1 MCPVC
6 HEPLVAFEL
15 DGVEI
20 DRCVDCHGVWLDA
33 GELELIAGRAG
44 TQGGKLS
51 RALSEA
57 RGQRHGKRRCPRC
70 RRKLRVIHV
79 EGSSVVELD
88 RCPSGHGLW
97 LDAGEMES
105 LIGAFGTGEEGA
117 VASFFGDFYGRKREV
132 SG

>member
-1 MCPVC
+1 MCPLC

-20 DRCVDCHGVWLDA
+20 DRCVDCGGVWLDA

-44 TQGGKLS
+44 APPGEIS

-57 RGQRHGKRRCPRC
+57 RGRRHGTRRCPRC
-70 RRKLRVIHV
+70 RRKLQVVQV

-88 RCPSGHGLW
+88 RCPAGHGLW

-105 LIGAFGTGEEGA
+105 LTGAFETGEEGA
-117 VASFFGDFYGRKREV
+117 VASFFSDFYGKKTEA
-132 SG
+132 GG

>member
-6 HEPLVAFEL
+6 NEPLVAFEL

-20 DRCVDCHGVWLDA
+20 DRCVDCRGVWLDA

-44 TQGGKLS
+44 TPRGELS

-57 RGQRHGKRRCPRC
+57 RGLRHGKRRCPRC
-70 RRKLRVIHV
+70 RRKLKVVHV
-79 EGSSVVELD
+79 EGSSAVELD
-88 RCPSGHGLW
+88 RCPAGHGLW

-105 LIGAFGTGEEGA
+105 LIGAFETGEEGA
-117 VASFFGDFYGRKREV
+117 VAGFFSDFYGKKREA

>member
-1 MCPVC
+1 MCPIC

-20 DRCVDCHGVWLDA
+20 DRCVDCRGVWLDA

-44 TQGGKLS
+44 APRGELS

-70 RRKLRVIHV
+70 PRKLRVIHV
-79 EGSSVVELD
+79 EGSSLVELD
-88 RCPSGHGLW
+88 RCPAGHGFW

-105 LIGAFGTGEEGA
+105 LIGAFETGEEGA
-117 VASFFGDFYGRKREV
+117 VASFFGDFYGRSREAN
-132 SG
+132 S

>member
-20 DRCVDCHGVWLDA
+20 DRCVDCRGVWLDA
-33 GELELIAGRAG
+33 GELELIAGRAETPPG
-44 TQGGKLS
+44 ALS
-51 RALSEA
+51 RALNA
-57 RGQRHGKRRCPRC
+57 AGGMRQGKRRCPRC
-70 RRKLRVIHV
+70 DRKLKVVQV

-88 RCPSGHGLW
+88 RCPAGHGLW

-105 LIGAFGTGEEGA
+105 LIGAFETGEEGA
-117 VASFFGDFYGRKREV
+117 VASFFDDFYGKKREA